1 MAARVNTQERERQKV
16 GKHLGTTGTEYSG
29 VNPMAATRA
38 NKIRQERQ
46 EALREMLSKK
56 CTVQH
61 VIENIRK
68 MEEQGPEMEAQELTA
83 LKYATETR
91 LKLISKYLPDL
102 KSQEITGEAGEALQV
117 TVADFSSAN
126 KHSE

>member
-1 MAARVNTQERERQKV
+1 MAGRVNTQGSQQPKVGRHIGIIGTESLRQK
-16 GKHLGTTGTEYSG
+16 T
-29 VNPMAATRA
+29 MAATRA

>member
-1 MAARVNTQERERQKV
+1 
-16 GKHLGTTGTEYSG
+16 
-29 VNPMAATRA
+29 MAATRA
-38 NKIRQERQ
+38 HKIRQERQ

-61 VIENIRK
+61 VIENIKK
-68 MEEQGPEMEAQELTA
+68 MEEQGPEMEAQQLTA

-102 KSQEITGEAGEALQV
+102 KSQEITGEAGDSLQV

>member
-1 MAARVNTQERERQKV
+1 MAERVNTLGRELQKV
-16 GKHLGTTGTEYSG
+16 GRHSEIIGTESLRQKT
-29 VNPMAATRA
+29 MAATRA

>member
-1 MAARVNTQERERQKV
+1 MKTLTLVLLFCVSAWAGDYFDT
-16 GKHLGTTGTEYSG
+16 
-29 VNPMAATRA
+29 
-38 NKIRQERQ
+38 KI
-46 EALREMLSKK
+46 LRLDA
-56 CTVQH
+56 
-61 VIENIRK
+61 ENIKK
-68 MEEQGPEMEAQELTA
+68 MEEQGPEMESQELTA

-102 KSQEITGEAGEALQV
+102 KSQEITGEAGDSLQV

>member
-1 MAARVNTQERERQKV
+1 MAGRVNTQERERQKV
-16 GKHLGTTGTEYSG
+16 GRHSEIIGTESLRQKT
-29 VNPMAATRA
+29 MATTRA

-61 VIENIRK
+61 VIENIKK